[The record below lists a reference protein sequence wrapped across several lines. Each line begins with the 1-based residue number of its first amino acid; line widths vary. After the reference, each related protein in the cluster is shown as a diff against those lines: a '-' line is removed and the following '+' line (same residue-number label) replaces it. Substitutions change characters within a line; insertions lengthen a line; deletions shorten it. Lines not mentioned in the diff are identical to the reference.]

1 MGIRGGFKMAI
12 RSKQIKEDED
22 LVYCRRCQQYKSPKN
37 FYSAIDT
44 EIDRNGRFSVCSDC
58 IDEMYNFLFESSH
71 SMEKSI
77 LSLCRSLN
85 VLYNQDAVDA
95 ARQHIETMK
104 SNGKNVTSVFGI
116 YKNKISVTST
126 GQIGNRDVVDLTY
139 KDNPS
144 IIINQE
150 SVELEDGELA
160 SFESLKE
167 FWGGDYTLEEYRWLD
182 GEAGRWRKKHKIDT
196 RSEESLLQLIVLK
209 LFDIRRA
216 RQAGKDTSS
225 LEKAYQEML
234 KTSALAPS
242 MASDANS
249 GENLDTYGKKIE
261 LMEKYEPA
269 QFFEGEE
276 GKQLYKD
283 FGGVEYYGGMQ
294 YIDDYLN
301 RSMKNTLLQTKDF
314 NLLNESGE
322 EEMDINNELSDEE
335 VNDADQNKLSE

>member
-1 MGIRGGFKMAI
+1 MAI
-12 RSKQIKEDED
+12 RSRQIKEDED
-22 LVYCRRCQQYKSPKN
+22 LIYCRRCQERKKASN
-37 FYSAIDT
+37 FYTAIDL
-44 EIDRNGRFSVCSDC
+44 EIDKNGRFSVCTDC
-58 IDEMYNFLFESSH
+58 INEMYNTILSNTGN
-71 SMEKSI
+71 METAI

-85 VLYNQDAVDA
+85 VVYSQEAVDA
-95 ARQHIETMK
+95 ARQHADTMRQ
-104 SNGKNVTSVFGI
+104 NGKDVTSIFGI
-116 YKNKISVTST
+116 YRNKISVTRS
-126 GQIGNRDVVDLTY
+126 GQIGDKDVQDLTY
-139 KDNPS
+139 RDNP
-144 IIINQE
+144 IVNINK
-150 SVELEDGELA
+150 SNVELEDGELA
-160 SFESLKE
+160 DLDSLKE
-167 FWGGDYTLEEYRWLD
+167 IWGGEYTLEEYKWLES
-182 GEAGRWRKKHKIDT
+182 EANRWRKKHRIDT

-209 LFDIRRA
+209 LFDIRKA

-269 QFFEGEE
+269 QFFEGE
-276 GKQLYKD
+276 GKEIYKD

-314 NLLNESGE
+314 NLLNENGDE
-322 EEMDINNELSDEE
+322 EVDINNDLSDEE
-335 VNDADQNKLSE
+335 VDNASPNELSE